1 MVRLPSTPHIV
12 VVGAGAFGGWTALS
26 LLRKRARVT
35 LVDAWGPGNSRSSS
49 GDETR
54 LIRTLYDG
62 KAVYIDLVVR
72 ASELW
77 RDAEARWQRPVFL
90 RTGVLYMFEDDD
102 QFATKSLPL
111 LKERTVAVQALDPQ
125 QAAKRFP
132 QISFEGMRVAYF
144 EPNAGVLLARQAC
157 ELVKQSVER
166 EGGAY
171 HQAEARPGAIES
183 GRLSHVILEDGST
196 ITADAFV
203 FACGPWMGTLFP
215 DVVGD
220 GIIATRQEVMY
231 FGTPA
236 GDRRFDSSSFPGWI
250 HFGED
255 RWYGMAGSEGRGVK
269 VADDMAG
276 LPIDPS
282 SLDRVV
288 SPDAVRRARD
298 FVARRF
304 PALAFEPIVETRV
317 CQYEYSPDGDFLV
330 DRHPEANNV
339 WLVGGGSGHGFK
351 MGPAIG
357 EYVARLVLDDG
368 ASPDRQFTYTHFAE
382 GRTRV
387 MGTDRRKLHS

>member
-1 MVRLPSTPHIV
+1 
-12 VVGAGAFGGWTALS
+12 
-26 LLRKRARVT
+26 
-35 LVDAWGPGNSRSSS
+35 
-49 GDETR
+49 
-54 LIRTLYDG
+54 
-62 KAVYIDLVVR
+62 
-72 ASELW
+72 
-77 RDAEARWQRPVFL
+77 
-90 RTGVLYMFEDDD
+90 
-102 QFATKSLPL
+102 
-111 LKERTVAVQALDPQ
+111 
-125 QAAKRFP
+125 
-132 QISFEGMRVAYF
+132 
-144 EPNAGVLLARQAC
+144 
-157 ELVKQSVER
+157 
-166 EGGAY
+166 
-171 HQAEARPGAIES
+171 IES
-183 GRLSHVILEDGST
+183 GRLSHVIPEDGST
-196 ITADAFV
+196 IAADAFV

-255 RWYGMAGSEGRGVK
+255 RWYGMPGSEGRGVK

-288 SPDAVRRARD
+288 SPDAVRRARE

-304 PALAFEPIVETRV
+304 PALALEPIVETRV

-368 ASPDRQFTYTHFAE
+368 ASPDREFTYTHFAE
-382 GRTRV
+382 GRARV

>member
-1 MVRLPSTPHIV
+1 
-12 VVGAGAFGGWTALS
+12 
-26 LLRKRARVT
+26 
-35 LVDAWGPGNSRSSS
+35 DAWGPGNSRSSS

-157 ELVKQSVER
+157 ELVKESGER
-166 EGGAY
+166 EGGTY
-171 HQAEARPGAIES
+171 RQAAVRPGPIES
-183 GRLSHVILEDGST
+183 GRLSHVIVEDGST
-196 ITADAFV
+196 IAADAFV

-236 GDRRFDSSSFPGWI
+236 ADRRFDSASFPGWI
-250 HFGED
+250 DFGAG
-255 RWYGMAGSEGRGVK
+255 RWYGM
-269 VADDMAG
+269 
-276 LPIDPS
+276 P
-282 SLDRVV
+282 
-288 SPDAVRRARD
+288 
-298 FVARRF
+298 
-304 PALAFEPIVETRV
+304 
-317 CQYEYSPDGDFLV
+317 
-330 DRHPEANNV
+330 
-339 WLVGGGSGHGFK
+339 
-351 MGPAIG
+351 
-357 EYVARLVLDDG
+357 
-368 ASPDRQFTYTHFAE
+368 
-382 GRTRV
+382 
-387 MGTDRRKLHS
+387 

>member
-1 MVRLPSTPHIV
+1 MVRLPQAPHIV

-144 EPNAGVLLARQAC
+144 EPHAGV
-157 ELVKQSVER
+157 
-166 EGGAY
+166 
-171 HQAEARPGAIES
+171 
-183 GRLSHVILEDGST
+183 
-196 ITADAFV
+196 
-203 FACGPWMGTLFP
+203 
-215 DVVGD
+215 
-220 GIIATRQEVMY
+220 
-231 FGTPA
+231 
-236 GDRRFDSSSFPGWI
+236 
-250 HFGED
+250 
-255 RWYGMAGSEGRGVK
+255 
-269 VADDMAG
+269 
-276 LPIDPS
+276 
-282 SLDRVV
+282 
-288 SPDAVRRARD
+288 
-298 FVARRF
+298 
-304 PALAFEPIVETRV
+304 
-317 CQYEYSPDGDFLV
+317 
-330 DRHPEANNV
+330 
-339 WLVGGGSGHGFK
+339 
-351 MGPAIG
+351 
-357 EYVARLVLDDG
+357 
-368 ASPDRQFTYTHFAE
+368 
-382 GRTRV
+382 
-387 MGTDRRKLHS
+387 